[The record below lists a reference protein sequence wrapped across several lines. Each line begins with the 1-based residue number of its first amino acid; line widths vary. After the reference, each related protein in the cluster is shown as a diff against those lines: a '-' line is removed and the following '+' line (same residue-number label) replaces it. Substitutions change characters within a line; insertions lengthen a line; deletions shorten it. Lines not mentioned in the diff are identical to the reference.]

1 MNKMKRTTLN
11 VSRADIEE
19 QKSAITHPQRRDF
32 LTRSAGLIASAATAS
47 LLPGVASAQAPR
59 PVFAYVGCYT
69 TEQRNGHGKGIG
81 VFHVDPATAT
91 WTPVQ
96 LVDNIVNPSFL
107 CFDREQKFVFSVHG
121 DMDYVSAFAID
132 PTTGKLTELNRET
145 CGGTNPVHLAVDH
158 SNQFL
163 VVSNYSSG
171 SVAVLPINPDGAL
184 AALTDLVNLAGTPGP
199 HRTQQAGSHPHQNP
213 FDPNGRFILIPD
225 KGLDRIFIF
234 RLDSK
239 LGKLIAADIPSVA
252 TREGAGPRHV
262 DFHPRLPY
270 VYAINELDS
279 TITTYRYDRSRG
291 ELTPLQILPTLPS
304 HYTGNN
310 TTAEVWAHPSGRFVY
325 GSNRGHD
332 SIATYFVDR
341 SSGLLATVG
350 WQSTQGRTPRFFALD
365 PSGSLLCA
373 GNQNS
378 DTIVN
383 FRVDQSS
390 GRLNPIGNPVQFG
403 SPVTIVFRRITR
415 DGS

>member
-1 MNKMKRTTLN
+1 MNRLKRNMLTA
-11 VSRADIEE
+11 VSADVAGQE
-19 QKSAITHPQRRDF
+19 SVITQPQRREF
-32 LTRSAGLIASAATAS
+32 LARGSGLIAAAATAS
-47 LLPGVASAQAPR
+47 LLSGAANAQTPR

-69 TEQRNGHGKGIG
+69 TERRNGHGRGIG
-81 VFHVDPATAT
+81 VFQVDPATAT
-91 WTPVQ
+91 WTQVQ
-96 LVDNIVNPSFL
+96 MVDGIVNPSFL
-107 CFDREQKFVFSVHG
+107 CFDREQKFLYSVHG

-132 PTTGKLTELNRET
+132 PVSGKLTPLNQET
-145 CGGTNPVHLAVDH
+145 SGGTNPVHIAVDH

-163 VVSNYSSG
+163 VVSNYTSG
-171 SVAVLPINPDGAL
+171 NVAVMPIKADGSL
-184 AALTDLVNLAGTPGP
+184 APLTDLVNLTGTPGP
-199 HRTQQAGSHPHQNP
+199 HRTQQVSSHPHHNP

-225 KGLDRIFIF
+225 KGLDRIFVF

-239 LGKLIAADIPSVA
+239 QGKLIAADKPSVA

-291 ELTPLQILPTLPS
+291 EMTPLQMLPTLPS
-304 HYTGNN
+304 DFTGNN
-310 TTAEVWAHPSGRFVY
+310 TTAEVWAHPSGHFVY

-332 SIATYFVDR
+332 SIAIYFVDR

-350 WQSTQGRTPRFFALD
+350 WAPAQGRTPRYFGVD
-365 PSGSLLCA
+365 PTGTLLCA
-373 GNQNS
+373 ANQSS

-390 GRLNPIGNPVQFG
+390 GRLKPIGNPVKFG
-403 SPVTIVFRRITR
+403 SPVTIVFRQT
-415 DGS
+415 DGNAD

>member
-1 MNKMKRTTLN
+1 MIKLKQNTLK
-11 VSRADIEE
+11 VGKPDIEGQE
-19 QKSAITHPQRRDF
+19 ATITQGQRRAF
-32 LTRSAGLIASAATAS
+32 LARGGGLIAAAATAS
-47 LLPGVASAQAPR
+47 LLPGLANAQTPA

-69 TEQRNGHGKGIG
+69 TEKRNGHGKGIG
-81 VFHVDPATAT
+81 VFHVDPVTAT

-96 LVDNIVNPSFL
+96 LVDGIINPSFL
-107 CFDREQKFVFSVHG
+107 CFDREQKFLYSVHG
-121 DMDYVSAFAID
+121 DMDFVSAFSID
-132 PTTGKLTELNRET
+132 PLSGKLTELNRET
-145 CGGTNPVHLAVDH
+145 CGGTNPVHVAVDH

-163 VVSNYSSG
+163 IVSNYNSG
-171 SVAVLPINPDGAL
+171 NVAVMPISADGSL
-184 AALTDLVNLAGTPGP
+184 APLTDLVNLAGTPGP
-199 HRTQQAGSHPHQNP
+199 HRTQQAGSHPHHNP

-234 RLDSK
+234 RLD
-239 LGKLIAADIPSVA
+239 GKQGILIAADIPSVA

-279 TITTYRYDRSRG
+279 TITTYRYDRARG

-304 HYTGNN
+304 NYTGNN

-350 WQSTQGRTPRFFALD
+350 WESTRGRTPRFFGLD
-365 PSGSLLCA
+365 PSGALLCA

-378 DTIVN
+378 DTIEN
-383 FRVDQSS
+383 FRVDPSA
-390 GRLNPIGNPVQFG
+390 GRLTPIGNPVQFG
-403 SPVTIVFRRITR
+403 SPVTIVFRKLT
-415 DGS
+415 